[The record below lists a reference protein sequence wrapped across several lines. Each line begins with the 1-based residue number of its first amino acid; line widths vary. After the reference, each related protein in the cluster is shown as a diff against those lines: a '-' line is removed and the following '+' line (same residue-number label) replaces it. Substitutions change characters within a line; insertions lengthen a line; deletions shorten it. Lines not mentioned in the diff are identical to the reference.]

1 MLEEQLKAVSETPV
15 SVTKDGR
22 AYFRTQDL
30 FVFSS
35 DEIGKSDYAQ
45 NVRLYGVFYDGEVYV
60 LAASLCPLFGKKT
73 QINMLSSMYPYI
85 RDSKKFRLDG
95 RYTGQ
100 ADPCITPYVDA
111 KGQPRGIKAFRFI
124 RLEALLQLMDYRK
137 RKDFKWAQDKGKAY
151 FDTIQMAG
159 VKYGVSEQ
167 YDTSWMRKVF
177 VTPDGYFTSIK
188 PGNKPTP
195 RERRLIRKLILEDP
209 EYWESRYKAPNL
221 LRPEREVPLYCP
233 ANRKNADPKIKLR
246 RKRKEPQEVR
256 AIPVESEKKEPEKG
270 NEVTIHVP
278 KGTIVHI
285 VYDS

>member
-1 MLEEQLKAVSETPV
+1 MPEEPLKSVSETPV

-22 AYFRTQDL
+22 AYFKTSDL

-45 NVRLYGVFYDGEVYV
+45 NVRLYAVFYDGEVYV
-60 LAASLCPLFGKKT
+60 LAATLCPLFGKKT

-95 RYTGQ
+95 RYTGL
-100 ADPCITPYVDA
+100 ADPVITPYVDA
-111 KGQPRGIKAFRFI
+111 KGQPRGIKAFLFI

-137 RKDFKWAQDKGKAY
+137 RKDFKWAQDKEQAY
-151 FDTIQMAG
+151 FDVIQMAG
-159 VKYGVSEQ
+159 VKYGVSEK
-167 YDTSWMRKVF
+167 YDTSWMSKVF

-209 EYWESRYKAPNL
+209 EYWEPRYKDPNL

-246 RKRKEPQEVR
+246 RKRKEPHEVR
-256 AIPVESEKKEPEKG
+256 ALPVEPEKKEPEKE